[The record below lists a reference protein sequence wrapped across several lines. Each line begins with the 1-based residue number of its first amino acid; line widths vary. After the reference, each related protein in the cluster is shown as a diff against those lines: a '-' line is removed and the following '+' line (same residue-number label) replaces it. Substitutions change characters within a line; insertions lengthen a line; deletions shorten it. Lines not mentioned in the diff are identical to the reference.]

1 MLINISIIAMVN
13 NLHCLSGKVTSD
25 FSPTIIEKIE
35 KIDRLVYSEN
45 LSSIIY
51 CVICET
57 VNLDYSA
64 LLSFYFCTSSHRI
77 NLHVQLTV

>member
-13 NLHCLSGKVTSD
+13 NLQCLSGKVTSD
-25 FSPTIIEKIE
+25 FSPTIIE

-64 LLSFYFCTSSHRI
+64 LLSIYFCTSSHRI